1 MAEDGSSQASSTSEW
16 PIPKFRFEV
25 SWDSAK
31 ISFQEV
37 SGLDVEAQPIEYRA
51 GDSPN
56 FAVGKMPGMKKY
68 TDVTMKKGMFKGD
81 KTFTEWFS
89 QIKMN
94 TLKRKAITISLLD
107 EGANALVIWKLANAW
122 PTKITGTDLKS
133 TANEIAIETI
143 VIAHEGLEIEV
154 K

>member
-1 MAEDGSSQASSTSEW
+1 MAEDGSKQAASEW

-56 FAVGKMPGMKKY
+56 FSVTKMPGIKKF

-81 KTFTEWFS
+81 KSFTEWFAA
-89 QIKMN
+89 ITMN
-94 TLKRKAITISLLD
+94 TVKRKAVTISLLD
-107 EGANALVIWKLANAW
+107 EKGGALVIWKLSNAW

-133 TANEIAIETI
+133 TANEVAVETI